1 MKELL
6 KQMKKH
12 LENGEELVLVTVLA
26 SSGST
31 PRGAGAHMLV
41 GQEGRIAGTIGGGA
55 VEHRAEQVA
64 RKVLEEKTSLAQDFV
79 LNKND
84 VQSLGMICGG
94 DVSVFFSY
102 IPPGDKDTLST
113 IEQAESSFSANEDL
127 WMLCDLKREGR
138 MSLYAP
144 SLGLTDKDLPRE
156 IIPQLRRRPQRIQE
170 NHRDLYTEQIA
181 SAGRVYIFGC
191 GHVGQEL
198 EPVLSH
204 LGFRCTVLDDRP
216 EFANR
221 ELFPTAE
228 EVRCID
234 FHHISDSVKI
244 QKEDYVCV
252 MTRGHAFDTIVQAQV
267 LLSRCHRQ
275 QDKNSK
281 GTADLD
287 GRIRLLRR
295 GPESRDCPHR
305 PSHPIGNPGR
315 NRNLHRRPNDTGPRR
330 PANPQSYVCRVAA
343 ARYFSIY
350 PTTKH
355 APHEQHGA
363 CFAVYIF

>member
-1 MKELL
+1 MKEML
-6 KQMKKH
+6 KQMKKY
-12 LENGEELVLVTVLA
+12 LENGEDLVLVTVLA

-41 GQEGRIAGTIGGGA
+41 GQDGRIAGTIGGGA

-64 RKVLEEKTSLAQDFV
+64 RKVLEDKASLAQDFV

-113 IEQAESSFSANEDL
+113 IQQAESSFSANEDL
-127 WMLCDLKREGR
+127 WMLCDLKRNGR

-144 SLGLTDKDLPRE
+144 SLGLTDKELPKE
-156 IIPQLRRRPQRIQE
+156 IIRQLRRRPQRIQK

-221 ELFPTAE
+221 KLFLTAE
-228 EVRCID
+228 EVKCID

-267 LLSRCHRQ
+267 IPCRPCYLGVIGSRTKTAKVRQ
-275 QDKNSK
+275 TLMEEYGFSEEDLNLVTAPIGLPIQSE
-281 GTADLD
+281 TPAEIAISIAAQMIQVRADLQT
-287 GRIRLLRR
+287 RR
-295 GPESRDCPHR
+295 
-305 PSHPIGNPGR
+305 NPM
-315 NRNLHRRPNDTGPRR
+315 P
-330 PANPQSYVCRVAA
+330 VA
-343 ARYFSIY
+343 
-350 PTTKH
+350 
-355 APHEQHGA
+355 
-363 CFAVYIF
+363 